1 MGREIEMDK
10 LYLMTLVSLV
20 AFAAVIIALTMLVPG
35 LEIGSEKIM
44 AMIGIVV
51 LLGSLV
57 VIERWLSNRIY
68 L

>member
-1 MGREIEMDK
+1 MGGEIEMDK